1 MRRNKSGH
9 ILRFLGQ
16 TRNATA
22 LFLLTGSEM
31 TGQWARN
38 QLRQS
43 RLRRCEKG
51 PRDFG
56 LQDCVAAIIA
66 GASLG
71 ADCSLLSMMV

>member
-1 MRRNKSGH
+1 LRHNKFGH

-16 TRNATA
+16 TRNATT

-31 TGQWARN
+31 PGQWARN

-51 PRDFG
+51 PMDFG
-56 LQDCVAAIIA
+56 LQDRVAIIA
-66 GASLG
+66 GTSLG
-71 ADCSLLSMMV
+71 VDCSLLSMMV